1 MNSAQRR
8 KQRRF
13 MLAHFNAGL
22 DAGHEDIRRAL
33 AMIPRRG
40 WTTVEVIKS
49 EVDGLAARWNA
60 AEGRL
65 ALAKADLREAQAKMT
80 AAAHEIR
87 KLTENVKRS
96 GPVIAEFHI
105 AFRHVAEAIT
115 GVPPQFR
122 DSVAD
127 INELRLKL
135 LDALKGPQ

>member
-8 KQRRF
+8 KQRRSAAT
-13 MLAHFNAGL
+13 MCQLRRDVQGL
-22 DAGHEDIRRAL
+22 SHE
-33 AMIPRRG
+33 
-40 WTTVEVIKS
+40 
-49 EVDGLAARWNA
+49 
-60 AEGRL
+60 
-65 ALAKADLREAQAKMT
+65 LAKIREST
-80 AAAHEIR
+80 AHEIR
-87 KLTENVKRS
+87 KLTENAKRA

-105 AFRHVAEAIT
+105 ALRHVAEAIT